1 MRSSALAV
9 RMSLLLG
16 MGVVPSAAAA
26 APPPSPEAAVVRID
40 GIVERARREFEIP
53 GVGLAVVKDGRVL
66 LAKGYGVRTMGAA
79 QPVDEGT
86 LFAIASNTKAFTAA
100 ALGLLAEDGALA
112 WDDAVAR
119 RLPGFEMYDPYVS
132 REMTIRDLLTHR
144 SGLGLGE
151 GDLLYFPP
159 STFTRKEIV
168 AKVRE
173 LKPASSFRS
182 RYAYDNVLY
191 IVAGEVVAAV
201 SGTTWE
207 AFVRERLLRPL
218 GLGDTVPTPSDIP
231 TGANLA
237 SPHARADGAVKVV
250 GSDDADNIAAAGGIR
265 SSARD
270 MARWTSALLAAAK
283 LTTASPSTTAG
294 SVLPRRVVDE
304 MWTAQTPMPIA
315 DVPAAL
321 APLKP
326 RFLAYGLGFN
336 IRDYHGRRLLTHTGG
351 LAGMVSRVA
360 LVPEEG
366 VAVVVLTNQESD
378 GGRDAIAYGALDAA
392 LGLPATDWTG
402 PFLDAERAAD
412 AQAREVVSGKAAA
425 RASGSRPSLPLAG
438 YARRYRDAWYGDAAI
453 AMEGDHLVLRFSRS
467 PALTGDLEHWQYDT
481 FVARWRDHG
490 VPDAFVSFALRP
502 DGSIDQ
508 FKMAAV
514 SPAADFSYD
523 YQDLLFTP
531 VADR

>member
-1 MRSSALAV
+1 MRPSARAV
-9 RMSLLLG
+9 RLSLVLG
-16 MGVVPSAAAA
+16 LGLVPWTTSAA
-26 APPPSPEAAVVRID
+26 APPSSEPTAARLD
-40 GIVERARREFEIP
+40 GIVERARHEFEIP

-66 LAKGYGVRTMGAA
+66 IAKGYGVRTLGATTA
-79 QPVDEGT
+79 VDEGT

-100 ALGLLAEDGALA
+100 ALGLLAEDGALD
-112 WDDAVAR
+112 WSDPVAR

-159 STFTRKEIV
+159 STFTRREIV
-168 AKVRE
+168 AKVRA

-191 IVAGEVVAAV
+191 IVAGEVVSAT

-207 AFVRERLLRPL
+207 GFVRDRLLRPL
-218 GLGDTVPTPSDIP
+218 GLADTVPTASEIP
-231 TGANLA
+231 AGANAA
-237 SPHARADGAVKVV
+237 SPHARVDGVVKVV
-250 GSDDADNIAAAGGIR
+250 ASDDADNIAAAGGIR

-270 MARWTSALLAAAK
+270 MGRWTAALLAAAGGAK
-283 LTTASPSTTAG
+283 G
-294 SVLPRRVVDE
+294 VLPRRVVEE
-304 MWTAQTPMPIA
+304 MWTAQTPIPIG

-326 RFLAYGLGFN
+326 RFLSYGLGFQ

-366 VAVVVLTNQESD
+366 VAIVVLTNQESD

-392 LGLPATDWTG
+392 LGLPATDWTV

-412 AQAREVVSGKAAA
+412 AQARAAVAAKTAA
-425 RASGSRPSLPLAG
+425 RAAASRPSLPLAS
-438 YARRYRDAWYGDAAI
+438 YARRYRDPWYGEAAI
-453 AMEGDHLVLRFSRS
+453 ALEAGHLVLRFSRS

-481 FVARWRDHG
+481 FVARWRDRG
-490 VPDAFVSFALRP
+490 VPDAFVTFALGP
-502 DGSIDQ
+502 DGSIDH

-531 VADR
+531 VAER